1 MIIVYVILAYIALQI
16 IRFSRD
22 LIKRRK
28 FVKKI
33 KLLAD
38 EVGAK
43 ITFHQ
48 SPYKSIFKLSAKTE
62 ITFETEKAAYHIR
75 MMTSLGFYKRI
86 LHFASPEYIVS
97 FRRFKF
103 VLLHA
108 SSNIAISHSF
118 IHQDGFNYGCK
129 VRILP
134 KHERVAEVEGKQNID
149 VFLFNPT
156 PHTVSYVT
164 PEKTSIRMARVDA
177 QIYGNRVF
185 TGSTFAEHIRAVN
198 VGAKVDIEPE
208 IKFERR
214 SAKKPLDEVKQES
227 AKVEQKSILS
237 TPLFEKPLDE
247 RAFTPPSDDD
257 FAYAKP
263 QAPAE
268 EYEPF
273 SPEKKSREIVGKVK
287 TALIILGVLE
297 ILFIAFTVLCFTVF
311 EKDGTLLFVAVA
323 LLIANAIAGSVVN
336 SRIHLFMR
344 RGKTYEATVVNRAV
358 YTPIR
363 RMNTLNYPAE
373 VYHVYPK
380 GYLKPNEKP
389 RYGGI
394 ASITLLD
401 DNGKRRK
408 VYLATKNHLSLYLD
422 GDRVKKYSG
431 LPYPVV
437 IGRRASVAACPA
449 CGNISAEGS
458 EICTECACILRSDG
472 DFPETY

>member
-1 MIIVYVILAYIALQI
+1 MIIVYLILAYLALQTV
-16 IRFSRD
+16 RYSRD
-22 LIKRRK
+22 LFKRRK

-62 ITFETEKAAYHIR
+62 ITFETEKAADHIR

-86 LHFASPEYIVS
+86 LHFASPDYIVS

-118 IHQDGFNYGCK
+118 VHQDGFNYGAK

-134 KHERVAEVEGKQNID
+134 KHERVAEVEGKKNID

-164 PEKTSIRMARVDA
+164 PEKTSIRMARIDA
-177 QIYGNRVF
+177 EIYGNRVF

-198 VGAKVDIEPE
+198 IGSKVDIQPE
-208 IKFERR
+208 IRFERR
-214 SAKKPLDEVKQES
+214 VAPKREETKIPEDSIPEKSSPSAVTLSEKALDE
-227 AKVEQKSILS
+227 
-237 TPLFEKPLDE
+237 KP
-247 RAFTPPSDDD
+247 FTPPSDDD
-257 FAYAKP
+257 FAYARP
-263 QAPAE
+263 EEPVE

-273 SPEKKSREIVGKVK
+273 SPEKKSREIVGRVK
-287 TALIILGVLE
+287 RALIILGVLE
-297 ILFIAFTVLCFTVF
+297 ILFIEFTVLCFTVF
-311 EKDGTLLFVAVA
+311 KNDGTLLFVAVA
-323 LLIANAIAGSVVN
+323 LLVSNAIAGSVIN

-344 RGKTYEATVVNRAV
+344 RGRTYEATVVNRAV

-408 VYLATKNHLSLYLD
+408 VYLATKNHLELYLD

-437 IGRRASVAACPA
+437 VGRRAQRAACPA

-458 EICTECACILRSDG
+458 EVCTECACILRSDG
-472 DFPETY
+472 DFP